1 MVRLSLSAAAVAF
14 ALAAGTSPVLA
25 AGGGSSSSGST
36 QTQEC
41 AAPLAYDATQRIC
54 APCQAGTTYDAAS
67 KSCLVDDAALF
78 DDEFLFEQGRT
89 LALAGHYQKALDVL
103 GSVRNKHDAR
113 VLTMIGY
120 ATRKLGDTE
129 AGIALYH
136 QALAI
141 DPANL
146 NTHEYLGEG
155 YLAAGRVDL
164 AEAQLDTIAQ
174 LCGSTT
180 CEQYRDLQKAIL
192 GKPVWN

>member
-1 MVRLSLSAAAVAF
+1 MVRLALSAAAFAF
-14 ALAAGTSPVLA
+14 ALASGSAPVFA
-25 AGGGSSSSGST
+25 AGGGSSSGGST

-54 APCQAGTTYDAAS
+54 APCKAGTKYDAAS
-67 KSCLVDDAALF
+67 KSCVVDDAALF
-78 DDEFLFEQGRT
+78 DDDFLFEQGRT

-103 GSVRNKHDAR
+103 GSVRNKHDAM

-120 ATRKLGDTE
+120 ATRKLGRTDE
-129 AGIALYH
+129 GIAIYH

-155 YLAAGRVDL
+155 YLAVGRVDL
-164 AEAQLDTIAQ
+164 AEAQLDAIAQ
-174 LCGSTT
+174 ICGSTA
-180 CEQYRDLQKAIL
+180 CEQYRDLQQAIL